1 MVKATARACYSLA
14 LLACSNPRLS
24 GGTCAFVVRSNSYF
38 LYNPQQTRL
47 TGNTHRIS
55 RPFSSSSIVTMSS
68 NTKIDVA
75 SNLDEVR
82 TNIAKVVS
90 KEEISTIDV
99 QLVAVS
105 KTKPMEL
112 LLQAYEAGQRVFGE
126 NYVQELVGKVAEMP
140 HQDVMWHYIG
150 PLQSNKANLLVKSAY
165 PKLCVETVASI
176 KLANKLNNAVQLV
189 LDSSEKEDGEPQ
201 KLDIYVQVNTSGED
215 SKSGVTPG
223 SQTLELSKHILGN
236 CPNLHL
242 VGLMTIGAPNDTSCF
257 DVLAKC
263 RDDITTALELS
274 TPLQLSMGM
283 SGDYEQA
290 IAHGATSVRVGS
302 TIFGAR
308 DYSNVKK

>member
-1 MVKATARACYSLA
+1 
-14 LLACSNPRLS
+14 LS

-38 LYNPQQTRL
+38 LHNPQQTRL
-47 TGNTHRIS
+47 TSNIRSH
-55 RPFSSSSIVTMSS
+55 PFSSSIVRMSS
-68 NTKIDVA
+68 AKIDIS
-75 SNLDEVR
+75 SNLEEVR
-82 TNIAKVVS
+82 TNIANVVS
-90 KEEISTIDV
+90 KEEISTKQV

-189 LDSSEKEDGEPQ
+189 LDSSEDDDHSESQ
-201 KLDIYVQVNTSGED
+201 KLDIYVQVNTSGEE
-215 SKSGVTPG
+215 SKSGVAPG
-223 SQTLELSKHILGN
+223 PQTLELSKHILGN

-257 DVLAKC
+257 DVLVEC
-263 RDDITTALELS
+263 RDDVTTALELS

-290 IAHGATSVRVGS
+290 IEHGATSVRVGS